1 MLTAIAK
8 PGVLDRGL
16 AYYLLAFTGAVIV
29 LAIAAAPSRP
39 LLAVFLTVASARA
52 VAAAVYELGGGKG
65 WDTAS
70 GWIAVAL
77 FAGALYTAL
86 AFLLEDGFGRTVLPL
101 FRIGTARGAIEGDLS
116 EQLRGLGG
124 EAGVRQAL

>member
-1 MLTAIAK
+1 MT
-8 PGVLDRGL
+8 
-16 AYYLLAFTGAVIV
+16 
-29 LAIAAAPSRP
+29 
-39 LLAVFLTVASARA
+39 
-52 VAAAVYELGGGKG
+52 AAVYELGGGKG
-65 WDTAS
+65 WDTVA

-101 FRIGTARGAIEGDLS
+101 FRIGVARGAIEGDLS
-116 EQLRGLGG
+116 EQLRGLAG